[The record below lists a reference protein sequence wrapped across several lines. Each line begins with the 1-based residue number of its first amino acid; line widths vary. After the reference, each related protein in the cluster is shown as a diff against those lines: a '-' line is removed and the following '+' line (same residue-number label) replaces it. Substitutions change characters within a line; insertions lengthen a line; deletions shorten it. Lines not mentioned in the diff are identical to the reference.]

1 MNFSNIVKKK
11 FNGSE
16 NRAKAG
22 KTLKKSAKTFASF
35 VQVREKEKRSRV
47 SVEQRKKHWS
57 NTTVKSMGRNVTI
70 IRVGDWELRTKSL
83 AHVWEIVKSRSSQ
96 SKTGGKH
103 CEQEGVEQRNVPQFE
118 QKRFRVIYDLCIYI
132 ASFTSHPTTI
142 QNPFHAKC
150 GQCEKWTGLWQ
161 VKRG

>member
-47 SVEQRKKHWS
+47 SVEQRKKHKNT
-57 NTTVKSMGRNVTI
+57 NTTVKSMGRNVSI
-70 IRVGDWELRTKSL
+70 IRVGD
-83 AHVWEIVKSRSSQ
+83 
-96 SKTGGKH
+96 
-103 CEQEGVEQRNVPQFE
+103 
-118 QKRFRVIYDLCIYI
+118 
-132 ASFTSHPTTI
+132 
-142 QNPFHAKC
+142 
-150 GQCEKWTGLWQ
+150 
-161 VKRG
+161 